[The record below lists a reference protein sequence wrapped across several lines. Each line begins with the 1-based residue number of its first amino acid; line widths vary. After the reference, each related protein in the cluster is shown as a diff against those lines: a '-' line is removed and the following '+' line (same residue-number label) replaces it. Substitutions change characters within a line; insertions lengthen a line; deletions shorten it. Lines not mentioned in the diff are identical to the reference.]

1 MWIDKTVIPFLSKAL
16 AHYLDATVDSDAIDP
31 NDWVIFANFVLPVL
45 QDNQDKGF
53 VSEVMLEKGF
63 RFLVDLIP
71 YFLQTAEQTCEE
83 ALEGRLLKIYIS
95 QKLAEIADYTEIVP
109 DAYVHENLA
118 SIVAK
123 LADVKRVLSGST
135 KQ

>member
-1 MWIDKTVIPFLSKAL
+1 MWIDKTVIPFLSNAL
-16 AHYLDATVDSDAIDP
+16 AHYLDAIVDSDAVDP
-31 NDWVIFANFVLPVL
+31 NDWAIFANFVLPVL

-53 VSEVMLEKGF
+53 ASEAMLEKGF

-71 YFLQTAEQTCEE
+71 YFLQTPEHACET
-83 ALEGRLLKIYIS
+83 ALKGRLLKIYIA

-109 DAYVHENLA
+109 DAHVHENLA
-118 SIVAK
+118 NIVAK
-123 LADVKRVLSGST
+123 LTDVKRVLSEST